1 MRQAFGKAMMK
12 LPRKITETERLD
24 LKAATRAALEMA
36 RPTKFALVTR
46 VDAAALSR
54 YGAVSEPE
62 KFMPVDVLVDLCRDL
77 GSPAIV
83 EDIARMLGFRLVPLQ
98 AESDGSGVGV
108 ADLAAVSKEA
118 NDVVGTIA
126 RGLADDGRLDGAE
139 KREAR
144 KEIAENIRTL
154 HHLDRKIAGGE

>member
-1 MRQAFGKAMMK
+1 MK

-46 VDAAALSR
+46 VDAPALSN
-54 YGAVSEPE
+54 YGSPSEPE
-62 KFMPVDVLVDLCRDL
+62 KFMPIDVVVDLCRDI

-83 EDIARMLGFRLVPLQ
+83 EEMARMLGFRLAPI
-98 AESDGSGVGV
+98 AEAEAGGQVGVG
-108 ADLAAVSKEA
+108 DIAAISKEA

-126 RGLADDGRLDGAE
+126 RGLADGRLDGAE
-139 KREAR
+139 TREAR
-144 KEIAENIRTL
+144 KEIAENIRAL
-154 HHLDRKIAGGE
+154 HQLDRKLGGSAA